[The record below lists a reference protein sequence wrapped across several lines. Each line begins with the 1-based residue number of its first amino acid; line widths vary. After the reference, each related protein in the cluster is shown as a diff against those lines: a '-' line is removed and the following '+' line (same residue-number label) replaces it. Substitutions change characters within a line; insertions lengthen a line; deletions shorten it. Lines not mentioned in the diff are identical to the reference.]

1 MQPANGTLTLLAN
14 GDFTYTPNAN
24 FNGRDSFVYRVRT
37 PDGLSDTATV
47 ELLIGDANDPP
58 EIGDAVRSAPSQN
71 DVAFSLDLTAGA
83 TDPDGDPLGVDNV
96 RIVAG
101 DFRGATFNGAM
112 LDIDP
117 AAYRFLAEGETEV
130 LRLRYDVTDGRGGA
144 VSQAAVI
151 RIQGLNDAPDAMD
164 DAVRTPVGSA
174 LTGSVFDDNGN
185 GADVDVDGD
194 DFFVRRT
201 SEAPLNGGLS
211 LNAQGAFTYT
221 PDLEFDGVDTFKY
234 IAEDANGAQSEA
246 TVSISVEPAAGT
258 VFINTGNDDVF
269 DGGGFGQVRYDGTA
283 TTSVLVDFSSGF
295 ISGAGNVGQDRVSG
309 MASVRATEFGDQ
321 LFGSNDNPS
330 GPSPFTLLGRFE
342 SFEGMAGDDL
352 IFGQGGLDRASY
364 SQSPTGVKVDLAA
377 GVATEDGF
385 GGVDT
390 LFGVE
395 GVRGS
400 SFDDMLIGDDNDN
413 FFEPHRGNDMVDGAG
428 GEDLLFFG
436 GLGSGVT
443 VNLLTG
449 VIIHANGD
457 RGTVM
462 NVENLEGGGGFDRLN
477 GDHGDNDIAGGD
489 FNDRLVGRS
498 GADRLFGGEGRDGL
512 FGNSG
517 DDILFGGAGRDGLA
531 GAGGMDVLIGGAD
544 RDNLTGGEDSDTFVF
559 APGSGI
565 DVIRDMEI
573 GVDKIDVSA
582 FGFADFDAVLAA
594 TDDVN
599 GRAEIRFSDDGA
611 DRVQIDGV
619 VQADL
624 LAGDFIL

>member
-1 MQPANGTLTLLAN
+1 
-14 GDFTYTPNAN
+14 
-24 FNGRDSFVYRVRT
+24 
-37 PDGLSDTATV
+37 
-47 ELLIGDANDPP
+47 
-58 EIGDAVRSAPSQN
+58 
-71 DVAFSLDLTAGA
+71 
-83 TDPDGDPLGVDNV
+83 
-96 RIVAG
+96 
-101 DFRGATFNGAM
+101 
-112 LDIDP
+112 
-117 AAYRFLAEGETEV
+117 
-130 LRLRYDVTDGRGGA
+130 
-144 VSQAAVI
+144 
-151 RIQGLNDAPDAMD
+151 
-164 DAVRTPVGSA
+164 
-174 LTGSVFDDNGN
+174 
-185 GADVDVDGD
+185 
-194 DFFVRRT
+194 
-201 SEAPLNGGLS
+201 
-211 LNAQGAFTYT
+211 
-221 PDLEFDGVDTFKY
+221 
-234 IAEDANGAQSEA
+234 
-246 TVSISVEPAAGT
+246 
-258 VFINTGNDDVF
+258 
-269 DGGGFGQVRYDGTA
+269 
-283 TTSVLVDFSSGF
+283 VDFSSGF